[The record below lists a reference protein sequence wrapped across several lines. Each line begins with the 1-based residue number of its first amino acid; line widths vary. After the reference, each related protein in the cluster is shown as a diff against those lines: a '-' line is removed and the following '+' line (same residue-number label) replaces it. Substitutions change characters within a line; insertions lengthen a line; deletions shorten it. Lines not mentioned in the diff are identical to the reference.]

1 MDLFT
6 DKAVILKLLDLRS
19 IMGCPAGPRSVFT
32 RAFREKGE
40 LHCAFLGKKA
50 MIITAKHGTMIFFF
64 FRLQSGKRK
73 EKVARKGRVNSERVY
88 HILLMPPWASHN
100 TP

>member
-50 MIITAKHGTMIFFF
+50 MIITAKHGTTIFFF
-64 FRLQSGKRK
+64 SGYNQENVKK
-73 EKVARKGRVNSERVY
+73 KWPEKGA
-88 HILLMPPWASHN
+88 
-100 TP
+100 

>member
-1 MDLFT
+1 MSSGPSL
-6 DKAVILKLLDLRS
+6 S
-19 IMGCPAGPRSVFT
+19 IYARFSGKRRTSLCIS
-32 RAFREKGE
+32 REKGDDYYGQTRHND
-40 LHCAFLGKKA
+40 LFFL
-50 MIITAKHGTMIFFF
+50 
-64 FRLQSGKRK
+64 RLQSGKRK